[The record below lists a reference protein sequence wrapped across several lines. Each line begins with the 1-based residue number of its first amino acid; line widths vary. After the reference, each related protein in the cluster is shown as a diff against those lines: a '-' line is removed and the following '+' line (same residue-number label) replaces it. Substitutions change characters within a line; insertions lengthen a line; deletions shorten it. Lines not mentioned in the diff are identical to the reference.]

1 MPPSRIT
8 LHHLK
13 PDTSRVPTPQYDM
26 CITGTGISP
35 PSTIIL
41 DFMYGVAAY
50 QHWGSGHDIEEVMQR
65 RFTEYY
71 KSIPIPPASL
81 PSSDNDSS
89 PESDGLNDDDEYKLN
104 RRSSGRNHSSNM
116 SDGMLHAMDNIL
128 ALSMLLK
135 GTTPELMAA
144 ERQRQEEAEELRAKE
159 ASQVKVEQWMQSS
172 QCVLSYLQAIS
183 HWV

>member
-13 PDTSRVPTPQYDM
+13 PDTSRVITPQYDM
-26 CITGTGISP
+26 SITGTGISP

-50 QHWGSGHDIEEVMQR
+50 QYWGSGHDIEEVMQR

-81 PSSDNDSS
+81 PSSDN
-89 PESDGLNDDDEYKLN
+89 PEPDGLNDDDEYELN

-172 QCVLSYLQAIS
+172 QCVLSYFQAIS